1 MSGSGTD
8 PSIDN
13 ENEAGGN
20 ATPPVGEG
28 PLGRWSM
35 IWLGLALLI
44 CVVLAVG
51 WTLTR

>member
-1 MSGSGTD
+1 MRGGGTD
-8 PSIDN
+8 PTIQRED
-13 ENEAGGN
+13 EGPAE

-35 IWLGLALLI
+35 IMLGIALVA
-44 CVVLAVG
+44 CVVVAVV

>member
-1 MSGSGTD
+1 MRGGGTD
-8 PSIDN
+8 PSIPTED
-13 ENEAGGN
+13 EGGGQ

-35 IWLGLALLI
+35 IWLGVALLI
-44 CVVLAVG
+44 CVVLAIG